1 MTADSSSVMLVN
13 KLKIS
18 FFPGMVFVAST
29 ISYHF
34 QTGQI
39 YFHLYNGLI
48 SRINTVTNNMISLIK
63 LFLTFLSFRFY
74 CQDDTFII
82 ISGFHKWEIGHVYT
96 HTHLNIT
103 VDVFYFVIIK
113 KICITVINTPHI
125 ELCITDITINS
136 MLKVPLTPPP

>member
-1 MTADSSSVMLVN
+1 MLVN

-48 SRINTVTNNMISLIK
+48 SKINTVTNNMISLIK

-74 CQDDTFII
+74 RQDDTFII
-82 ISGFHKWEIGHVYT
+82 ISGFHKWEIGHVYI
-96 HTHLNIT
+96 HTHLNHHCGCILFC
-103 VDVFYFVIIK
+103 DYK

-136 MLKVPLTPPP
+136 TLIVPFSPPP